1 MEKRL
6 NRLEKE
12 LNNVKGA
19 LQKKTSKLKD
29 PFRRRSAVISPHVI
43 V

>member
-1 MEKRL
+1 MEK
-6 NRLEKE
+6 EIHGMKI
-12 LNNVKGA
+12 A
-19 LQKKTSKLKD
+19 LQKKASKLKD